1 MSYFI
6 LGIEVGFIYAL
17 VSLGIVLI
25 YRTTRVLNFAHGD
38 FATLGTFIA
47 LSLIGDKI
55 ITSSQFI
62 LYGLIGSLISSVL
75 AFIIY
80 FFILYEG
87 QRRGVSPL
95 GLTIITIGISFLIQT
110 VEIAIWGP
118 DPKALNSPFTGET
131 QILGVEIRKSFILT
145 SSISLILMAILYL
158 IVMHTK
164 VGIFMRAISQNLDMA
179 RVLGIRTRWIIGFTW
194 AISTFTA
201 GIAGFLIA
209 PLYFVDQFFMF
220 DPFLRAFIGAVIGGL
235 DSPPGAIIG
244 SLIVGITE
252 TLFGGYVSIKYKTAF
267 VFLVGLIFLALRPE
281 GIFGKE
287 IKERV

>member
-1 MSYFI
+1 MSYLI

-38 FATLGTFIA
+38 FATLGTFIT

-55 ITSSQFI
+55 ITPSQFI

-87 QRRGVSPL
+87 QKRGVSPL

-131 QILGVEIRKSFILT
+131 QILGVEMRKSFILI
-145 SSISLILMAILYL
+145 SSISLILMAILYFV
-158 IVMHTK
+158 VMHTK

>member
-55 ITSSQFI
+55 ITPSQFI
-62 LYGLIGSLISSVL
+62 LYGLIGSLISSIL
-75 AFIIY
+75 AFLIY

-95 GLTIITIGISFLIQT
+95 GLTIITIAISFLIQT

-131 QILGVEIRKSFILT
+131 QILDFKMRKSFILT
-145 SSISLILMAILYL
+145 SSTSLILMAILYL

-179 RVLGIRTRWIIGFTW
+179 RVLGIRTRWMIGFTW

-235 DSPPGAIIG
+235 DSPPGAIVG
-244 SLIVGITE
+244 SLVVGITE

>member
-1 MSYFI
+1 MSYLI

-55 ITSSQFI
+55 ITPSQFI
-62 LYGLIGSLISSVL
+62 LYGLIGSLISSIL

-87 QRRGVSPL
+87 QKRGVSPL

-131 QILGVEIRKSFILT
+131 QILDFKMRKSFILT

-164 VGIFMRAISQNLDMA
+164 VGIFIRAISQNLDMA

-235 DSPPGAIIG
+235 DSPPGAIVG

>member
-1 MSYFI
+1 MSYLI

>member
-1 MSYFI
+1 MSYLI

-55 ITSSQFI
+55 ITPSQFI

>member
-55 ITSSQFI
+55 ITPSQFI

-87 QRRGVSPL
+87 QKRGVSPL

-118 DPKALNSPFTGET
+118 DPKALNSPFTGEI
-131 QILGVEIRKSFILT
+131 QISGIEMRKSFILT

-179 RVLGIRTRWIIGFTW
+179 RVLGIKTRWIIGFTW

>member
-1 MSYFI
+1 MSYLI

-87 QRRGVSPL
+87 QKRGVSPL

>member
-55 ITSSQFI
+55 ITPPQFI

-87 QRRGVSPL
+87 QKRGVSPL

-235 DSPPGAIIG
+235 DSPPGAIVG

>member
-55 ITSSQFI
+55 ITPPQFI

-87 QRRGVSPL
+87 QKRGVSPL

>member
-1 MSYFI
+1 MSYLI

-55 ITSSQFI
+55 ITPSQFI

-87 QRRGVSPL
+87 QKRGVSPL

-131 QILGVEIRKSFILT
+131 QILGVEMRKSFILT

-158 IVMHTK
+158 IVMRTK

>member
-1 MSYFI
+1 
-6 LGIEVGFIYAL
+6 
-17 VSLGIVLI
+17 
-25 YRTTRVLNFAHGD
+25 LNFAHGD

-55 ITSSQFI
+55 ITPSQFI

-87 QRRGVSPL
+87 QKRGVSPL

-131 QILGVEIRKSFILT
+131 QILGVEMRKSFILT

>member
-55 ITSSQFI
+55 PNPSQFI

-75 AFIIY
+75 AFLIY

-95 GLTIITIGISFLIQT
+95 GLTIITIRERA
-110 VEIAIWGP
+110 VWVY
-118 DPKALNSPFTGET
+118 
-131 QILGVEIRKSFILT
+131 GVLR
-145 SSISLILMAILYL
+145 
-158 IVMHTK
+158 
-164 VGIFMRAISQNLDMA
+164 RA
-179 RVLGIRTRWIIGFTW
+179 
-194 AISTFTA
+194 
-201 GIAGFLIA
+201 
-209 PLYFVDQFFMF
+209 
-220 DPFLRAFIGAVIGGL
+220 
-235 DSPPGAIIG
+235 
-244 SLIVGITE
+244 E
-252 TLFGGYVSIKYKTAF
+252 
-267 VFLVGLIFLALRPE
+267 
-281 GIFGKE
+281 
-287 IKERV
+287 

>member
-1 MSYFI
+1 MSYLI

-55 ITSSQFI
+55 ITPSQFI

-87 QRRGVSPL
+87 QKRGVSPL

-131 QILGVEIRKSFILT
+131 QILGVEMRKSFILT

>member
-1 MSYFI
+1 MSYLI

-55 ITSSQFI
+55 ITPSQFI

-87 QRRGVSPL
+87 QKRGVSPL

-131 QILGVEIRKSFILT
+131 QILGIEMRKSFILT

>member
-1 MSYFI
+1 MSYLI

-38 FATLGTFIA
+38 FATLGTFIT

-55 ITSSQFI
+55 ITPSQFI

-87 QRRGVSPL
+87 QKRGVSPL

-131 QILGVEIRKSFILT
+131 QILGVEMRKSFILT

-235 DSPPGAIIG
+235 DSPPGAIVG

>member
-1 MSYFI
+1 MSYLI

-38 FATLGTFIA
+38 FATLGTFIT

-55 ITSSQFI
+55 ITPSQFI

-87 QRRGVSPL
+87 QKRGVSPL

-131 QILGVEIRKSFILT
+131 QILGVEMRKSFILT

-158 IVMHTK
+158 IVMRTK

>member
-1 MSYFI
+1 MSYLI

-38 FATLGTFIA
+38 FATLGTFIT

-55 ITSSQFI
+55 ITPSQFI

-87 QRRGVSPL
+87 QKRGVSPL

-131 QILGVEIRKSFILT
+131 QILGVEMRKSFILT
-145 SSISLILMAILYL
+145 SSISLILMGILYL

>member
-55 ITSSQFI
+55 ITPSQFI
-62 LYGLIGSLISSVL
+62 LYGLIGSLISSIL

-87 QRRGVSPL
+87 QKRGVSPL
-95 GLTIITIGISFLIQT
+95 GLTIITIAISFLIQT

-131 QILGVEIRKSFILT
+131 QILDFKMRKSFILT

-235 DSPPGAIIG
+235 DSPPGAIVG

>member
-1 MSYFI
+1 MGYFI

-55 ITSSQFI
+55 ITPSQFI
-62 LYGLIGSLISSVL
+62 LYGLIGSLISSIL
-75 AFIIY
+75 AFLIY

-95 GLTIITIGISFLIQT
+95 GLTIITIAISFLIQT

-131 QILGVEIRKSFILT
+131 QILDFKMRKSFILT
-145 SSISLILMAILYL
+145 SSTSLILMAILYFV
-158 IVMHTK
+158 VMHTK

-235 DSPPGAIIG
+235 DSPPGAIVG

>member
-55 ITSSQFI
+55 PNPSQFI

-75 AFIIY
+75 AFLIY

-95 GLTIITIGISFLIQT
+95 GLTIITIAISFLIQT

-131 QILGVEIRKSFILT
+131 QILDFKMRKSFILT
-145 SSISLILMAILYL
+145 SSTSLILMAILYFV
-158 IVMHTK
+158 VMHTK

-179 RVLGIRTRWIIGFTW
+179 RVLGIKTRWIIGFTW

-235 DSPPGAIIG
+235 DSPPGAIVG

>member
-55 ITSSQFI
+55 ITPSQFI

-87 QRRGVSPL
+87 QKRGVSPL

-131 QILGVEIRKSFILT
+131 QILGVEMRKSFILT

>member
-55 ITSSQFI
+55 ITPSQFI
-62 LYGLIGSLISSVL
+62 LYGLIGSLISSIL
-75 AFIIY
+75 AFLIY

-95 GLTIITIGISFLIQT
+95 GLTIITIAISFLIQT

-118 DPKALNSPFTGET
+118 DPKALNSPFTGEA
-131 QILGVEIRKSFILT
+131 QILGIEIRRSFILT
-145 SSISLILMAILYL
+145 SSTSLILMAILYFV
-158 IVMHTK
+158 VMHTK
-164 VGIFMRAISQNLDMA
+164 VGIFMRAISQNLDMS
-179 RVLGIRTRWIIGFTW
+179 RVLGIKTRWIIGFTW

-235 DSPPGAIIG
+235 DSPPGAIVG

>member
-38 FATLGTFIA
+38 FATLGTFIT

-55 ITSSQFI
+55 ITPSQFI

-87 QRRGVSPL
+87 QKRGVSPL

-131 QILGVEIRKSFILT
+131 QILGFKMRKSFILT

-179 RVLGIRTRWIIGFTW
+179 RVLGIKTRWIIGFTW

>member
-55 ITSSQFI
+55 ITPSQFI
-62 LYGLIGSLISSVL
+62 LYGLIGSLISSIL
-75 AFIIY
+75 AFLIY

-95 GLTIITIGISFLIQT
+95 GLTIITIAISFLIQT

-131 QILGVEIRKSFILT
+131 QILDFKMRKSFILT
-145 SSISLILMAILYL
+145 SSTSLILMAILYL

-164 VGIFMRAISQNLDMA
+164 VGIFMRAISQNLDMSRA
-179 RVLGIRTRWIIGFTW
+179 LGIKTRWIIGFTW

-235 DSPPGAIIG
+235 DNPPGAIVG
-244 SLIVGITE
+244 SLVVGITE

>member
-1 MSYFI
+1 MSYLI

-55 ITSSQFI
+55 ITPSQFI

-131 QILGVEIRKSFILT
+131 QILGVEIRKNFILT
-145 SSISLILMAILYL
+145 SSTSLILMAILYL

-179 RVLGIRTRWIIGFTW
+179 RVFGIRTRWIIGFTW

-235 DSPPGAIIG
+235 DSPPGAIVG

>member
-47 LSLIGDKI
+47 LSLIGNKI
-55 ITSSQFI
+55 ITPFQFI

-75 AFIIY
+75 AFLIY

-110 VEIAIWGP
+110 TEIAIWGP

-131 QILGVEIRKSFILT
+131 QILDFKMRKSFILT
-145 SSISLILMAILYL
+145 SSTSLILMAILYL

-179 RVLGIRTRWIIGFTW
+179 RVLGIKTRWIIGFTW

-235 DSPPGAIIG
+235 DSPPGAIVG

>member
-55 ITSSQFI
+55 ITPSQFI

-87 QRRGVSPL
+87 QKRGVSPL

-131 QILGVEIRKSFILT
+131 QILEVEMRKSFILT

-267 VFLVGLIFLALRPE
+267 VFLVGLIFLALRSE

>member
-1 MSYFI
+1 MSYLI

-38 FATLGTFIA
+38 FATLGTFIT

-55 ITSSQFI
+55 ITPSQFI

-87 QRRGVSPL
+87 QKRGVSPL

-131 QILGVEIRKSFILT
+131 QILGVEMRKSFILI

-164 VGIFMRAISQNLDMA
+164 VGIFMRATSQNLDMA

>member
-1 MSYFI
+1 MSYLI

-55 ITSSQFI
+55 ITPSQFI

-87 QRRGVSPL
+87 QKRGVSPL

-131 QILGVEIRKSFILT
+131 QILGVEMRKSFILT

-235 DSPPGAIIG
+235 DSPPGAIVG

>member
-1 MSYFI
+1 MSYLI

-38 FATLGTFIA
+38 FATLGTFIT

-55 ITSSQFI
+55 ITPSQFI

-87 QRRGVSPL
+87 QKRGVSPL

-131 QILGVEIRKSFILT
+131 QILGVEMRKSFILT

-179 RVLGIRTRWIIGFTW
+179 RVLGIRTRWMIGFTW

-235 DSPPGAIIG
+235 DSPPGAIVG
-244 SLIVGITE
+244 SLVVGITE

>member
-47 LSLIGDKI
+47 LSLIGNKI
-55 ITSSQFI
+55 ITPFQFI

-75 AFIIY
+75 AFLIY

-110 VEIAIWGP
+110 IEIAIWGP
-118 DPKALNSPFTGET
+118 DPKALNSPFTGGT
-131 QILGVEIRKSFILT
+131 QILGIEMRKSFILT

-179 RVLGIRTRWIIGFTW
+179 RVLGIKTRWIIGFTW

-235 DSPPGAIIG
+235 DSPPGAIVG

>member
-1 MSYFI
+1 MSYLI

-55 ITSSQFI
+55 LNPSQFI
-62 LYGLIGSLISSVL
+62 LYGVIGSLVSSVL
-75 AFIIY
+75 AFVIY

-87 QRRGVSPL
+87 QKRGVSAA

-110 VEIAIWGP
+110 IEIAIWGP
-118 DPKALNSPFTGET
+118 DPKALNSPFTGEAK
-131 QILGVEIRKSFILT
+131 ILGIEMRKSFILT

-179 RVLGIRTRWIIGFTW
+179 RVLGIKIRWIIGLTW

-235 DSPPGAIIG
+235 DSPPGAIVG

-252 TLFGGYVSIKYKTAF
+252 TLFGGYISIKYKTAF
-267 VFLVGLIFLALRPE
+267 VFLVGLIFLAFRPE
-281 GIFGKE
+281 GIFGRE

>member
-55 ITSSQFI
+55 ITPSQFI

-87 QRRGVSPL
+87 QKRGVSPL

>member
-55 ITSSQFI
+55 ITTSQFI
-62 LYGLIGSLISSVL
+62 LYGLIGSLISSIL
-75 AFIIY
+75 AFLIY

-95 GLTIITIGISFLIQT
+95 GLTIITIAISFLIQT

-131 QILGVEIRKSFILT
+131 QILDFKMRKSFILT
-145 SSISLILMAILYL
+145 SSTSLILMAILYFV
-158 IVMHTK
+158 VMHTK

-235 DSPPGAIIG
+235 DSPPGAIVG

>member
-1 MSYFI
+1 MSYLI

-55 ITSSQFI
+55 ITPSQFI
-62 LYGLIGSLISSVL
+62 LYGLIGSLISSIL

-87 QRRGVSPL
+87 QKRGVSPL

-118 DPKALNSPFTGET
+118 DPKALNSPFKGET
-131 QILGVEIRKSFILT
+131 QILDFKMRKSFILT

-158 IVMHTK
+158 VVMHTK

-235 DSPPGAIIG
+235 DSPPGAIVG

-252 TLFGGYVSIKYKTAF
+252 NLFGGYVSIKYKTAF

>member
-1 MSYFI
+1 MSYLI

-55 ITSSQFI
+55 ITPSQFI
-62 LYGLIGSLISSVL
+62 LYGLIGSLISSIL

-87 QRRGVSPL
+87 QKRGVSPL

-118 DPKALNSPFTGET
+118 DPKALNSPFKGET
-131 QILGVEIRKSFILT
+131 QILDFKMRKSFILT
-145 SSISLILMAILYL
+145 SSVSLILMAILYL
-158 IVMHTK
+158 VVMHTK

-235 DSPPGAIIG
+235 DSPPGAIVG

>member
-38 FATLGTFIA
+38 FAALGTFIA

-55 ITSSQFI
+55 PTPSQFI

-87 QRRGVSPL
+87 QKRGVSPL

-118 DPKALNSPFTGET
+118 DPKALNSPFTGEI
-131 QILGVEIRKSFILT
+131 QISGIEMRKSFILT

-179 RVLGIRTRWIIGFTW
+179 RVLGIKTRWIIGFTW

-235 DSPPGAIIG
+235 DSPPGAIVG

-252 TLFGGYVSIKYKTAF
+252 TIFGGYVSIKYKTAF

-287 IKERV
+287 IKERA

>member
-1 MSYFI
+1 MSYLI

-38 FATLGTFIA
+38 FATLGTFIT

-55 ITSSQFI
+55 ITPSQFI

-87 QRRGVSPL
+87 QKRGVSPL

-131 QILGVEIRKSFILT
+131 QILDFKMRKSFILT
-145 SSISLILMAILYL
+145 SSTSLILMAILYL

-235 DSPPGAIIG
+235 DSPPGAIVG

>member
-55 ITSSQFI
+55 PTPSQFI
-62 LYGLIGSLISSVL
+62 LYGLIGSLISSFL
-75 AFIIY
+75 AFLIY

-95 GLTIITIGISFLIQT
+95 GLTIITIAISFLIQT
-110 VEIAIWGP
+110 TEIAIWGP

-131 QILGVEIRKSFILT
+131 QILDFKMRKSFILT

-235 DSPPGAIIG
+235 DSPPGAIVG

>member
-55 ITSSQFI
+55 ITPSQFI
-62 LYGLIGSLISSVL
+62 LYGLIGSLISSIL
-75 AFIIY
+75 AFLIY

-95 GLTIITIGISFLIQT
+95 GLTIITIAISFLIQT

-131 QILGVEIRKSFILT
+131 QILDFKMRKSFILT
-145 SSISLILMAILYL
+145 SSTSLILMAILYFV
-158 IVMHTK
+158 VMHTK

-235 DSPPGAIIG
+235 DSPPGAIVG